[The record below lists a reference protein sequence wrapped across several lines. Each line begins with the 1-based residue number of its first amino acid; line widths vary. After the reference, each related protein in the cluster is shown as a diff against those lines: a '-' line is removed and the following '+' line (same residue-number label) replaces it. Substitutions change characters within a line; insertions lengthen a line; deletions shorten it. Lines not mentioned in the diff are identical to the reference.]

1 MASAAS
7 NSFNPNNQFT
17 TRLQGNVMVSD
28 HGTAVLTDVGFDAAV
43 RSVKHYA
50 SIPDHYRWV
59 ARELLL
65 LDGTA
70 RPNVQADVWSLG
82 CTVAQVSSHTFV
94 LCNDGLSLQQ
104 MMTLKEPFPHLKTL
118 HKFLLALRDG
128 PLFVAL
134 HPTIP
139 QRLWNLLGECWRD
152 IPSAR
157 PTADVIH
164 RRFEAMS
171 DLF

>member
-1 MASAAS
+1 MSAAP
-7 NSFNPNNQFT
+7 NSFNPKHQFT

-94 LCNDGLSLQQ
+94 LFNVGLSLQQ
-104 MMTLKEPFPHLKTL
+104 MMTLNKPFHHLKTL
-118 HKFLLALRDG
+118 HKFLLALSDG
-128 PLFVAL
+128 PLFGVS

-139 QRLWNLLGECWRD
+139 QRLWNLLRECWRD
-152 IPSAR
+152 TPSAR
-157 PTADVIH
+157 PTADAIQQC
-164 RRFEAMS
+164 FEAMS
-171 DLF
+171 GLF